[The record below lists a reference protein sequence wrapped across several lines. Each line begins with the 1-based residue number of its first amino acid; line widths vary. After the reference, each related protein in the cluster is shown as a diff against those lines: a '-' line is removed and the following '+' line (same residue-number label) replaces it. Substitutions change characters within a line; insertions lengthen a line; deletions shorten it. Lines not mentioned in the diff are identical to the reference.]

1 MAVTPNS
8 RFSEAEAVLMRHV
21 EARTTPAAAAAVV
34 RSDEVVW
41 TCAAGRHTYDEE
53 ALPTEVDDLFDLAS
67 LTKVVA
73 TATLCAMLVDEGTLD
88 LDQPVVRTIPEFT
101 GSGKEAVTARHL
113 LSHSGG
119 LPAHVHLYDALKNR
133 GEIVEAAIGLGLEY
147 VPGSA
152 SVYSDMGYIVLGEL
166 IERSCEATL
175 DALFRER
182 VSGPFDLPATLY
194 NPDASKDR
202 IVPTEVD
209 RAIRGCLVH
218 GEVHDENAWA
228 MGGVAPHAGL
238 FSTVEDLGKFIRMW
252 LRKGE
257 LDGKRALSE
266 VAVDRFATCDRR
278 VEDSTWALGWDT
290 VSPGGSTSG
299 QYFSPR
305 SYGILGFTGTSLWVD
320 PERDLGVVLLTNRVH
335 PTRDG
340 EGIMRLRPEFHDA
353 VNEAYGES
361 EGR

>member
-73 TATLCAMLVDEGTLD
+73 TATICAMLMDDGSLD
-88 LDQPVVRTIPEFT
+88 IDQPVEMTIPEFA
-101 GSGKEAVTARHL
+101 GEGKNTITPRHL
-113 LSHSGG
+113 LSHSSGM
-119 LPAHVHLYDALKNR
+119 PAHVHLYDALR
-133 GEIVEAAIGLGLEY
+133 DRREIAEAAIALEIEY
-147 VPGSA
+147 APGSA
-152 SVYSDMGYIVLGEL
+152 SVYSDMGFMVLGEL
-166 IERSCEATL
+166 IERLCGATL
-175 DALFRER
+175 DVLCRER
-182 VSGPFDLPATLY
+182 VTGPMGLAATLF
-194 NPDASKDR
+194 NPEGRQDR

-209 RAIRGCLVH
+209 RTMRRCLVH

-238 FSTVEDLGKFIRMW
+238 FSIVEDLGRFVRMW

-257 LDGKRALSE
+257 LDGRRVLSE
-266 VAVDRFATCDRR
+266 EV
-278 VEDSTWALGWDT
+278 VELFKSREGCVKDSTWALGWDT
-290 VSPGGSTSG
+290 VSPGWSTSG
-299 QYFSPR
+299 KTFSEG

-335 PTRDG
+335 PTRDS
-340 EGIMRLRPEFHDA
+340 EGIKRLRPEFHDA
-353 VNEAYGES
+353 VS
-361 EGR
+361 EGL